1 MVDQHR
7 RENSL
12 LQDGVSFA
20 AATLFAI
27 EASDMF
33 RALPEDERERAQ
45 HNHGCAL
52 LAMLSDHLRHIQ
64 AQVDALEPIPSTK
77 KREG

>member
-1 MVDQHR
+1 MTDILR

-27 EASDMF
+27 EASGMLK
-33 RALPEDERERAQ
+33 ALPTEEHERDQ

-52 LAMLSDHLRHIQ
+52 LAMLGDHLRLIQ
-64 AQVDALEPIPSTK
+64 AQVDALEPATTPK
-77 KREG
+77 VEG

>member
-1 MVDQHR
+1 MNDLHR

-27 EASDMF
+27 EASGMLQ
-33 RALPEDERERAQ
+33 ALPAEEHERQQ

-52 LAMLSDHLRHIQ
+52 LAMLSDHLRLIQ
-64 AQVDALEPIPSTK
+64 AQVDSLEPATTPEV
-77 KREG
+77 EG